1 MTDNQSTYQQLRD
14 LVAARKNQDIEAQI
28 AEAGKIVSEIGT
40 IDSRKAFEQVDS
52 RIQKQNTTIRFLN
65 ALTRIAA
72 ILFIPL
78 LVASALLFYRQ
89 QKETTAPPSQFAMQE
104 ITSPPG
110 VRSQVVLPDG
120 SNVWLNAESTIKFKV
135 PFDKST
141 RHVSL
146 CGEAYFEVKK
156 NPDAPFV
163 VQSGKVKVKV
173 LGTKFN
179 YKAFAEE
186 NNIEVVLA
194 EGKIS
199 LNTEGCAKG
208 NEKTMN
214 PGDRAVFDKTANQ
227 TKITNE
233 KIDKYIAWH
242 NGKMIFDET
251 PMPEVALQLGR
262 WYGIEVIIEDPRI
275 NKYRITTTFENESL
289 HQVLELLRLSSPIS
303 IQYIAATVDKTNKI
317 LTKSKIIFTKK
328 TNMPM
333 VK

>member
-1 MTDNQSTYQQLRD
+1 MTDNQSTHQKLRD

-40 IDSRKAFEQVDS
+40 IDSRKAFEQVES

-78 LVASALLFYRQ
+78 LVASSWLFYHQ
-89 QKETTAPPSQFAMQE
+89 PKGATAPLQFAMQE

-120 SNVWLNAESTIKFKV
+120 SNVWLNTESTIKFKV

-141 RHVSL
+141 RDISL
-146 CGEAYFEVKK
+146 SGEAYFEVKK
-156 NPDAPFV
+156 NPDAPFIV
-163 VQSGKVKVKV
+163 KSGNVQVKV

-242 NGKMIFDET
+242 DGKMIFDET

-328 TNMPM
+328 TSMPM
-333 VK
+333 KK

>member
-1 MTDNQSTYQQLRD
+1 MTDQSTHQRLRD
-14 LVAARKNQDIEAQI
+14 LLSVRKNQDFEAQI
-28 AEAGKIVSEIGT
+28 AEAGMIVSEIET
-40 IDSRKAFEQVDS
+40 IDSRKAFEQVER
-52 RIQKQNTTIRFLN
+52 RIQKQNTSIRFLN

-78 LVASALLFYRQ
+78 LVASVWLFYRQ
-89 QKETTAPPSQFAMQE
+89 PKETIAPLQFAMQE

-141 RHVSL
+141 RDVSL

-156 NPDAPFV
+156 NQDVPFV
-163 VQSGKVKVKV
+163 VKSGKVQVKV

-179 YKAFAEE
+179 YKAFAKE

-194 EGKIS
+194 EGKVS

-208 NEKTMN
+208 NEKIMN

-227 TKITNE
+227 TKITNG

-251 PMPEVALQLGR
+251 PMPEVATQLER

-289 HQVLELLRLSSPIS
+289 HQVLELLRLSSPIG
-303 IQYIAATVDKTNKI
+303 IKYIAATVDKTNKT
-317 LTKSKIIFTKK
+317 LTNPKIIFTKK
-328 TNMPM
+328 N
-333 VK
+333 

>member
-1 MTDNQSTYQQLRD
+1 MTDNQSTHQQLQD
-14 LVAARKNQDIEAQI
+14 LLAKRKNQDFEAQI
-28 AEAGKIVSEIGT
+28 AEAGKIVSEIET
-40 IDSRKAFEQVDS
+40 IDSRKAFEQVEN

-78 LVASALLFYRQ
+78 LVASVWLFFHQ
-89 QKETTAPPSQFAMQE
+89 PKETTASLQFAMQE

-120 SNVWLNAESTIKFKV
+120 SNVWLNAESTIRFKV

-141 RHVSL
+141 RDVSL
-146 CGEAYFEVKK
+146 CGEAYFEVRK
-156 NPDAPFV
+156 NPDVPFV
-163 VQSGKVKVKV
+163 VKSGKVQVKV

-179 YKAFAEE
+179 YKAFAKE

-194 EGKIS
+194 EGKVS

-208 NEKTMN
+208 NEKMMN

-227 TKITNE
+227 TKITNG

-251 PMPEVALQLGR
+251 PMPEVATQLER

-289 HQVLELLRLSSPIS
+289 HQVLELLRLSSPID
-303 IQYIAATVDKTNKI
+303 IKYIAATVDKTNKT

-328 TNMPM
+328 N
-333 VK
+333 

>member
-1 MTDNQSTYQQLRD
+1 MTDNQSTHQRLRD
-14 LVAARKNQDIEAQI
+14 LITVRKKQDIEAQI
-28 AEAGKIVSEIGT
+28 AEAGKIVAEIES
-40 IDSRKAFEQVDS
+40 IDSRKAFQQVES

-65 ALTRIAA
+65 VFTRIAA

-78 LVASALLFYRQ
+78 LVASAWLFYHLP
-89 QKETTAPPSQFAMQE
+89 KETTAPPLQFAMQE

-135 PFDKST
+135 PFDKSI
-141 RHVSL
+141 RDISL
-146 CGEAYFEVKK
+146 SGEAYFEVKK
-156 NPDAPFV
+156 NPDAPFIV
-163 VQSGKVKVKV
+163 KSGNVQVKV

-186 NNIEVVLA
+186 NNIEVILA

-199 LNTEGCAKG
+199 LNTEGRAKG
-208 NEKTMN
+208 NEKIMN

-251 PMPEVALQLGR
+251 PMPEVATQLGR
-262 WYGIEVIIEDPRI
+262 WYGIDVIVEDPKI

-289 HQVLELLRLSSPIS
+289 QQVLELLRLSSPIE
-303 IQYIAATVDKTNKI
+303 IKYIAATVDKATNKQ
-317 LTKSKIIFTKK
+317 TRSKIIFTKK
-328 TNMPM
+328 N
-333 VK
+333 